1 MLCYLTF
8 KISPTYSVKWS
19 ELVPVL
25 DTHPAEVKSHP
36 RGDGPA
42 DCAQLAP
49 VHCQPVLVR
58 GGAVEVVLQ
67 LGGKGSLWLVAV
79 QPTPVLVAAAEQN
92 KCTNQLAKALH
103 ATKVPSYS
111 AERHHL
117 LVHNWYVGALNI
129 WRFGVNTKQ
138 K

>member
-1 MLCYLTF
+1 MPCYLTF
-8 KISPTYSVKWS
+8 KISPIYSAKWS

-36 RGDGPA
+36 RGDSPA
-42 DCAQLAP
+42 DRAEFASI
-49 VHCQPVLVR
+49 HRQPVLVR

-67 LGGKGSLWLVAV
+67 LCGKGSLWLVAV

-103 ATKVPSYS
+103 GGLIS
-111 AERHHL
+111 AMLLNYHL
-117 LVHNWYVGALNI
+117 ILHSGFIY
-129 WRFGVNTKQ
+129 
-138 K
+138 